1 MSPAWYSRAWACA
14 ADCQRQHCAAALLV
28 ALLSLTGCSIPG
40 RGGPVSGEL
49 LTCRQLTQRG
59 ISAVDRGEFDKA
71 EAYFNQ
77 AVQSCGVD
85 CEARRQYAEALWRRG
100 AGAEAIAQLDE
111 AIRLSSDDPALLVR
125 SGEMHLAR
133 GNVET
138 ALSVANQAIDLDP
151 RSPRGWLLRGRT
163 LEHAGQLR
171 PALAD
176 YHRALGCEA
185 GNRDALLEVAELHRQ
200 LGQPQRALIA
210 LQTLSETYPFG
221 EEPQQVFYLTGL
233 AYGALGRHDEAAENF
248 QAAAR
253 VQPTPEIL
261 YHLAQAELHAGR
273 PLLARQAASQALAL
287 EPQNAACRELLNR
300 LAAAEQ
306 HHWQR

>member
-1 MSPAWYSRAWACA
+1 MSRAWYYRAWACA
-14 ADCQRQHCAAALLV
+14 ADCQRHCCAIAL
-28 ALLSLTGCSIPG
+28 AITLLSHAGCNIPG

-49 LTCRQLTQRG
+49 LSCRQLTQRG

-77 AVQSCGVD
+77 AVQTCGVD

-100 AGAEAIAQLDE
+100 ASAEAIAQLDE
-111 AIRLSSDDPALLVR
+111 AIRLSSDDPLLLVR

-133 GNVET
+133 GQIEP
-138 ALSVANQAIDLDP
+138 ALAMANQAVDLDP
-151 RSPRGWLLRGRT
+151 GSPRGWVLRGRA
-163 LEHAGQLR
+163 LQQAGDLR

-185 GNRDALLEVAELHRQ
+185 TNRDALLEVAELHRR

-210 LQTLSETYPFG
+210 LQTLAETYPFG
-221 EEPQQVFYLTGL
+221 EEPQHVFYLTGL
-233 AYGALGRHDEAAENF
+233 AYGALGRHDEASENL

-253 VQPTPEIL
+253 VKPTPEIL
-261 YHLAQAELHAGR
+261 YRLAEAEWNAGR
-273 PLLARQAASQALAL
+273 LIPARQAATQALAM
-287 EPQNAACRELLNR
+287 EPQHAASQQLLSQ
-300 LAAAEQ
+300 LAVAEQ
-306 HHWQR
+306 NTRQR